1 MNDSTPTNEANL
13 SFFAY
18 FPSLKFR
25 TISKM
30 CVPDQTLNMLI
41 QLPSGCDTY
50 ALSSIAESF
59 YVDLDDNPRPSSK
72 RARMTVTTRFFPSI
86 IQAMVSSPS
95 RRHEFEVI
103 YRPA

>member
-1 MNDSTPTNEANL
+1 MHPNLSYDPNWNFGITIEKMYASTPTNEANL
-13 SFFAY
+13 SFKLFAY
-18 FPSLKFR
+18 FPTLKFR

-59 YVDLDDNPRPSSK
+59 YVDLDDNP
-72 RARMTVTTRFFPSI
+72 
-86 IQAMVSSPS
+86 
-95 RRHEFEVI
+95 
-103 YRPA
+103 PAL